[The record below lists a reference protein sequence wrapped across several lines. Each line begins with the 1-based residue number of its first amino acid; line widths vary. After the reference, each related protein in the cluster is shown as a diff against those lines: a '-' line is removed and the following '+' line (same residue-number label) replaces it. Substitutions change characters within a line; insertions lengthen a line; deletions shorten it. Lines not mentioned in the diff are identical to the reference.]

1 MTPETGNH
9 QWFALQV
16 RTRWE
21 SSTAVLLSG
30 KGYEA
35 LLPTYKT
42 KKRWNGRLR
51 EISAPLFPGY
61 VFCRFDALKR
71 LPILVTP
78 GVMAV
83 VGRGRTPVPVEDSEI
98 SAIQTLV
105 SSGLPVEPWPYLEV
119 GQRVRIE
126 DAALSGLEGILMGV

>member
-1 MTPETGNH
+1 MPLETDSR

-21 SSTAVLLSG
+21 GSTAVLLSG

-42 KKRWNGRLR
+42 KKRWNGRLS
-51 EISAPLFPGY
+51 EIDAPLFPGY

-71 LPILVTP
+71 LPVLVTP
-78 GVMAV
+78 GVISV
-83 VGRGRTPVPVEDSEI
+83 VGRGRIPLPVDDSEI
-98 SAIQTLV
+98 AAIQTV
-105 SSGLPVEPWPYLEV
+105 VGSGLRAEPWPYLEL
-119 GQRVRIE
+119 GQSSAMRWQVLR
-126 DAALSGLEGILMGV
+126 GFW